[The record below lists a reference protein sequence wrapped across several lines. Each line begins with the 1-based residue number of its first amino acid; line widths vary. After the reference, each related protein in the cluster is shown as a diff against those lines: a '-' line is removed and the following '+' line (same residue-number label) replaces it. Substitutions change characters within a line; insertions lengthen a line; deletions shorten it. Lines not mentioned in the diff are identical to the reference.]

1 MCACVHMHKNQ
12 EYEPRYLFKLNI
24 LKEQLRVSP
33 KKSYHL
39 CFPNHY
45 RFNIQ
50 WSFSSVTQ
58 SCPTLCD
65 PMDHSTPSLL
75 VHHQLLELPWVPE
88 STHVHWVSD
97 DIQPSYPLSSP
108 SPTFNLPQHHVL
120 FKWVIF
126 SYQMAK
132 SIGVSAST
140 SVLPMNTQDWS
151 LLGWTGW
158 ISLQSTGLSKV
169 FSSTA
174 VWKLQFFGA
183 QLSL

>member
-75 VHHQLLELPWVPE
+75 VHHQLLELP
-88 STHVHWVSD
+88 
-97 DIQPSYPLSSP
+97 
-108 SPTFNLPQHHVL
+108 
-120 FKWVIF
+120 
-126 SYQMAK
+126 
-132 SIGVSAST
+132 
-140 SVLPMNTQDWS
+140 
-151 LLGWTGW
+151 
-158 ISLQSTGLSKV
+158 
-169 FSSTA
+169 
-174 VWKLQFFGA
+174 
-183 QLSL
+183 